1 MDFLFRLSSCHLF
14 LLTALKPKTQTEGAT
29 PRGGLGGGGC
39 YLFGLQAG
47 ATAGLWSENR
57 SAGSDTVAPKPN
69 KKEETL

>member
-1 MDFLFRLSSCHLF
+1 M
-14 LLTALKPKTQTEGAT
+14 LKK
-29 PRGGLGGGGC
+29 GGF